1 MINVVKF
8 SAKAE
13 GKTKIQGDQMGVI
26 LYEIKDRIAY
36 ITLNRPEKGN
46 AIDDETAEK
55 LNEVITDA
63 GNNDD
68 VWVILF
74 SGKGKDFCTGY
85 DLDCIEKMLD
95 KPGPAIREEREK
107 QGIDIETS
115 AELLYELIQTTWKP
129 TVAAIQGNCLAQGAG
144 LACSCDIRIAADN
157 LIIGWPQA
165 RLGIP
170 STSGPCVLA
179 TQIPL
184 NLALEHMYTG
194 DPFHAEQALRL
205 NIVNYVVPAAQ
216 LLDETEHFIRTKI
229 LANAPLAM
237 RIMKEVTIRRQAMC
251 TTDAVMLTR
260 KLRSAIAGGYDIR
273 EGLKAFK
280 EKRQPEFKGK

>member
-1 MINVVKF
+1 M
-8 SAKAE
+8 
-13 GKTKIQGDQMGVI
+13 GKV
-26 LYEIKDRIAY
+26 LYEIKDRVAY
-36 ITLNRPEKGN
+36 INLNRPEKGN
-46 AIDDETAEK
+46 AIDDDTAEQLSK
-55 LNEVITDA
+55 AIDSA
-63 GNNDD
+63 GDNDD

-74 SGKGKDFCTGY
+74 AGNGKDFCTGY
-85 DLDCIEKMLD
+85 DLDSIEKMLG
-95 KPGPAIREEREK
+95 KPGKSNMAEEEK
-107 QGIDIETS
+107 RGVDIESS

-157 LIIGWPQA
+157 AVIGWPQA

-194 DPFHAEQALRL
+194 APFESEQALRL
-205 NIVNYVVPAAQ
+205 NIFNYVVPTPKLMQ
-216 LLDETEHFIRTKI
+216 ETEDFIRNRI
-229 LANAPLAM
+229 LLNAPLAM
-237 RIMKEVTIRRQAMC
+237 RIMKEVTVRRQAMC

-260 KLRSAIAGGYDIR
+260 KLRSAIAGGYDIK
-273 EGLKAFK
+273 EGLAAFK
-280 EKRQPEFKGK
+280 EKRQPKFKGK

>member
-1 MINVVKF
+1 M
-8 SAKAE
+8 
-13 GKTKIQGDQMGVI
+13 GKV
-26 LYEIKDRIAY
+26 LYEIKDRVAY

-46 AIDDETAEK
+46 AIDDDTAEK
-55 LNEVITDA
+55 LSAAISDA
-63 GNNDD
+63 GDNDD
-68 VWVILF
+68 VWVIVF
-74 SGKGKDFCTGY
+74 AGKGKDFCTGY
-85 DLDCIEKMLD
+85 DLDVIEKMLS
-95 KPGPAIREEREK
+95 KPGKSSDEENEK
-107 QGIDIETS
+107 QGVDIETS
-115 AELLYELIQTTWKP
+115 AELLYEMIQTTWKP

-157 LIIGWPQA
+157 AVIGWPQA

-194 DPFHAEQALRL
+194 EPFNADQALKL
-205 NIVNYVVPAAQ
+205 NIYNYVVPAAR
-216 LLDETEHFIRTKI
+216 LMDETERYIRSRVLI
-229 LANAPLAM
+229 NAPLAM

-260 KLRSAIAGGYDIR
+260 KLRSLISGGYDIK
-273 EGLKAFK
+273 EGLAAFK
-280 EKRQPEFKGK
+280 EKRQPRFKGQ